1 MKLISLFTGFILLV
15 NFSTNGAG
23 IRDFPESRYKFRFIE
38 NMPPDAQSKILVIST
53 RNFKPDE
60 NYLLKRGVEPRFGM
74 FQFIAGTVGDSV
86 YIIPIK
92 NLDEATGYLPK
103 NRDFLVFVDGY
114 GKSFNQILERGF
126 ELTGRFN
133 INMVIFDWPTDVQSL
148 KETINASDEVAAN
161 FVIAM
166 NKLNALHENHYQSS
180 SVSAIFHSMGNYIIK
195 NITNRH
201 LLKYMPKNLFSNIIL
216 NAAAVKQENHA
227 KWVEKLAIQK
237 RVYIT
242 FNNEDKTLKGAKLL
256 RFANQLGL
264 GYKRR
269 KATNAQYVN
278 FSKVASTEHNLFL
291 GKTASEKNNPYIYS
305 FYDQAVHGKEVN
317 FNNEI
322 AYQILSPSEISFR
335 FSLRQS
341 VLKSP

>member
-1 MKLISLFTGFILLV
+1 LNS
-15 NFSTNGAG
+15 
-23 IRDFPESRYKFRFIE
+23 P
-38 NMPPDAQSKILVIST
+38 
-53 RNFKPDE
+53 
-60 NYLLKRGVEPRFGM
+60 
-74 FQFIAGTVGDSV
+74 GDS
-86 YIIPIK
+86 ISIDI
-92 NLDEATGYLPK
+92 
-103 NRDFLVFVDGY
+103 
-114 GKSFNQILERGF
+114 
-126 ELTGRFN
+126 
-133 INMVIFDWPTDVQSL
+133 QSL

-166 NKLNALHENHYQSS
+166 NKLNALHENNYQSS

-227 KWVEKLAIQK
+227 NWVEKLTIQK
-237 RVYIT
+237 RIYIT

-264 GYKRR
+264 GYKGR
-269 KATNAQYVN
+269 KAVNAQYVN

-291 GKTASEKNNPYIYS
+291 GKTASEKNNRYIYS

-317 FNNEI
+317 FNNEN

-335 FSLRQS
+335 FSLVQS
-341 VLKSP
+341 VRKSP